1 MFVSKS
7 IGLAFQRPST
17 TGAASENTAADAAT
31 APEWLRL
38 ERAGNVV
45 SASMS
50 GDGKSW
56 TTVGSATVTL
66 PGNVLVG
73 VALTSHD
80 DSALATAS
88 FDNVGS
94 S

>member
-1 MFVSKS
+1 
-7 IGLAFQRPST
+7 
-17 TGAASENTAADAAT
+17 
-31 APEWLRL
+31 
-38 ERAGNVV
+38 
-45 SASMS
+45 MS

-88 FDNVGS
+88 LDNVGVKLS
-94 S
+94 RRGTTITG